1 MNLAVCLCRLVKTK
15 ALTDALTVRRV
26 SQGNTV
32 TSVENNH
39 SYFCRNIWSGST
51 KCRFV
56 TLAGWLSTSEG
67 SADKTFVNDAER
79 CMFILCLG
87 HLAVSPPPL
96 LHTEVNQVLQSH
108 DIEGFTVFNAASV
121 SVIYQCVFVLGEG
134 LAPARQEPNP
144 HHQKAH
150 FSSLRERST
159 ASSAQMQY
167 SLSNICRL

>member
-1 MNLAVCLCRLVKTK
+1 
-15 ALTDALTVRRV
+15 
-26 SQGNTV
+26 
-32 TSVENNH
+32 
-39 SYFCRNIWSGST
+39 
-51 KCRFV
+51 
-56 TLAGWLSTSEG
+56 
-67 SADKTFVNDAER
+67 
-79 CMFILCLG
+79 MFILCLG
-87 HLAVSPPPL
+87 HLAGSPASSSAPP
-96 LHTEVNQVLQSH
+96 EVNQVLPGH

-134 LAPARQEPNP
+134 LAPACQEPNP